1 MTLYI
6 KQQIM
11 NQIRIEGKVYL
22 CDEVIIKYIE
32 NLRNRLNIAHRSS
45 EKILK
50 HLETINKHGRDN

>member
-1 MTLYI
+1 
-6 KQQIM
+6 M